1 MKKIVIQPGGYHPFH
16 AGHYALYKS
25 AQNKFPDA
33 EIFLAATNDTKTRP
47 FPFEIK
53 KKLAQLAGVSPNNF
67 IQVKSPFRPQEITSE
82 YDPESDILIFV
93 RSEKDRNEEPK
104 PGGTK
109 KDGSPSYFQPYDE
122 TNLQP
127 FGKHAYME
135 YLPTVEFGPGIKSA
149 TEIRNSWSGLNERQK
164 LAMVMSLYPNT
175 QKNKKLA
182 DVAVKMLDAGIIG
195 DQLNE
200 EGVTEGKYGGEPYTF
215 NQPRRQLNVPELIKR
230 GAIFVTYPHGEQG
243 WETDDQEDW
252 SYSLISLY
260 NVMQGGWTKEAKKYI
275 KPASYKKAEQQINSS
290 APNLGKNQLVYDGKY
305 NQILWSIEKLNIPDS
320 VAFLDNQDMVEG
332 GAETSWSD
340 DTDTITLQDMLEL
353 TKHIKQINLPI
364 NDKLKSKLVH
374 WDGNPEE
381 IERINQVTVSKQFPI
396 LVMLNEKGQIDWI
409 LDGNHRLHKAIQSQ
423 AETIPAKLIRPSD
436 LNDKAKKI
444 FYIRKQGVDEATLIN
459 DPEEGHVIVPDGGM
473 GSYDITALQS
483 KIERAFSNILTLS
496 KEQNYENLYYILYKS
511 GVLEN
516 ALKAVVEYKKF
527 MEKQGKRPIAKKQEI
542 DISDYLN
549 EK

>member
-1 MKKIVIQPGGYHPFH
+1 MRKIVIQPGGYHPFH

-33 EIFLAATNDTKTRP
+33 EVYLAASNDTKTRP

-67 IQVKSPFRPQEITSE
+67 IQVKSPFRPQEITSK
-82 YDPESDILIFV
+82 YDPENDILIFV

-127 FGKHAYME
+127 FGKHAYIE
-135 YLPTVEFGPGIKSA
+135 YLPTIEFGPGIKSA
-149 TEIRNSWSGLNERQK
+149 TEIRNSWPGLNERQK
-164 LAMVMSLYPNT
+164 LAMVMSLYPAT

-200 EGVTEGKYGGEPYTF
+200 DKEEDLSRSSINATSHE
-215 NQPRRQLNVPELIKR
+215 NELIQYVRRK
-230 GAIFVTYPHGEQG
+230 YP
-243 WETDDQEDW
+243 
-252 SYSLISLY
+252 
-260 NVMQGGWTKEAKKYI
+260 EAKSTEAAFI
-275 KPASYKKAEQQINSS
+275 KFIIHSLEDSEDKDIKHDNE
-290 APNLGKNQLVYDGKY
+290 LNQLK
-305 NQILWSIEKLNIPDS
+305 NK
-320 VAFLDNQDMVEG
+320 
-332 GAETSWSD
+332 
-340 DTDTITLQDMLEL
+340 
-353 TKHIKQINLPI
+353 
-364 NDKLKSKLVH
+364 
-374 WDGNPEE
+374 
-381 IERINQVTVSKQFPI
+381 
-396 LVMLNEKGQIDWI
+396 
-409 LDGNHRLHKAIQSQ
+409 
-423 AETIPAKLIRPSD
+423 
-436 LNDKAKKI
+436 
-444 FYIRKQGVDEATLIN
+444 IRKLEQDFKNLRQADYTTNEATLVN

-473 GSYDITALQS
+473 GSYDISALQS
-483 KIERAFSNILTLS
+483 KLERLFNNINSLV
-496 KEQNYENLYYILYKS
+496 KDQNYENLYYILYKS

-516 ALKAVVEYKKF
+516 ALKAIVEYKKF